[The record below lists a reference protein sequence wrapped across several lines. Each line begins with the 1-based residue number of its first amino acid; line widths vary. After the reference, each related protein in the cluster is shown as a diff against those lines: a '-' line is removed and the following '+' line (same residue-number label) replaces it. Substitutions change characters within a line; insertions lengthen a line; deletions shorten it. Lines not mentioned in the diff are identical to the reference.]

1 MQVEIRVRGGKG
13 TEKKT
18 QRVRASRCGVD
29 GKEEREKHVRQRS
42 KEDTRETGGLKER
55 RERRK
60 TG

>member
-29 GKEEREKHVRQRS
+29 GK
-42 KEDTRETGGLKER
+42 
-55 RERRK
+55 
-60 TG
+60 